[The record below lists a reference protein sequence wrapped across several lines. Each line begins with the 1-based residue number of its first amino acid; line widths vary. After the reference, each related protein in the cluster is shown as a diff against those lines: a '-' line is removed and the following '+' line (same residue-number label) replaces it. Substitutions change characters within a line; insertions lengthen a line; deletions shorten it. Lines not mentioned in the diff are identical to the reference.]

1 MLPYYYN
8 IPAVSILL
16 CMISGIS
23 IPLLSSG
30 RRAYRLTLFVSAT
43 VTLLSALLMYKV
55 IPLNEYFTYMMG
67 HFPAPW
73 GNELSAGPLEAMM
86 GFIFGLVMFLSLL
99 GGSMTLFHDILPGKQ
114 KFYFTMMNMLMAALL
129 AMTYTNDLFTG
140 YVFIEISTIAACAIV
155 VARDTPKTIGSTIRY
170 LAISLLGSG
179 LFLIGVVLLY
189 CITGHL
195 LMPNIQTQVL
205 RLVSTGLYTVPLTV
219 VAGLLFAGIA
229 IKSALFPFG
238 AWLPMAHG
246 GATTTS
252 SAVLSGLVLK
262 GYIVML
268 IKIFYRVFTIDVIRD
283 LNVTNIMFACGLAGM
298 IYGSIEAFREE
309 HIKRM
314 LAHSSMAQ
322 IGYIF
327 MGIGLD
333 VNLGVAAAFLQIMV
347 HAFVKPLLFLCAG
360 RLSEV
365 YNHEKSSYRLRG
377 SAHKDPI
384 AGIGFTIGAMS
395 MVGIPLLGGFAAKFY
410 LVTSAMMNPAKLWPA
425 LITLMISAVMNALY
439 YMPEV
444 IAIWTRCELCTPN
457 PVDPNPGFDY
467 ISAPVL
473 SAGVLFLGLN
483 GYTMIQVIQRGLA
496 LL

>member
-1 MLPYYYN
+1 MQPLYYN
-8 IPAVSILL
+8 IPAISILL
-16 CMISGIS
+16 CMIAGMIM
-23 IPLLSSG
+23 PLLPNG
-30 RRAYRLTLFVSAT
+30 KVALRVTMGVSAL
-43 VTLLSALLMYKV
+43 VAVLSAILMINI
-55 IPLNEYFTYMMG
+55 IPVNEYFTYMMG

-73 GNELSAGPLEAMM
+73 GNELSAGPLEAMIA
-86 GFIFGLVMFLSLL
+86 FIFGLVMFLSLV
-99 GGSMTLFHDILPGKQ
+99 GGSHTVFYDILPGKL
-114 KFYFTMMNMLMAALL
+114 KMYFTMMSMLLASLL
-129 AMTYTNDLFTG
+129 AMTYTNDIFTG
-140 YVFIEISTIAACAIV
+140 YVFIEISTISACAIV

-170 LAISLLGSG
+170 LTLSLLGSG

-195 LMPNIQTQVL
+195 LMPNIQEQVL

-219 VAGLLFAGIA
+219 VAGLLFSGIA

-238 AWLPMAHG
+238 GWLPMAHG
-246 GATTTS
+246 GATTSS

-268 IKIFYRVFTIDVIRD
+268 VKIFYRVFTIDLIRD

-327 MGIGLD
+327 MGLGLD

-347 HAFVKPLLFLCAG
+347 HSFVKPLLFLCAG

-365 YNHEKSSYRLRG
+365 YDHEKSSYRLRG
-377 SAHKDPI
+377 SAHKDWI
-384 AGIGFTIGAMS
+384 AGIGFTLGAMS
-395 MVGIPLLGGFAAKFY
+395 MVGIPLLGGFTVKYY

-439 YMPEV
+439 YIPEV

-457 PVDPNPGFDY
+457 PVDSNRGFDW
-467 ISAPVL
+467 IAAPIL
-473 SAGVLFLGLN
+473 SAGTVFFGLN
-483 GYTMIQVIQRGLA
+483 GYSLIQLIQRGLS

>member
-1 MLPYYYN
+1 MPLLPN
-8 IPAVSILL
+8 GKIALRVTLTVSA
-16 CMISGIS
+16 GVA
-23 IPLLSSG
+23 LLSS
-30 RRAYRLTLFVSAT
+30 
-43 VTLLSALLMYKV
+43 LLMFKV
-55 IPLNEYFTYMMG
+55 IPINEYFTYMMG

-73 GNELSAGPLEAMM
+73 GNELSAGPLEATMA
-86 GFIFGLVMFLSLL
+86 FIFGLVMFLSLL
-99 GGSMTLFHDILPGKQ
+99 GGAQTLFHDILPGKQ
-114 KFYFTMMNMLMAALL
+114 KFYFTMMNMLLAALI

-155 VARDTPKTIGSTIRY
+155 VARDTPKTIASTIRY
-170 LAISLLGSG
+170 LALSLLGSG

-195 LMPNIQTQVL
+195 LMPNIQEQVL
-205 RLVSTGLYTVPLTV
+205 RLVSTGRYTVPITV
-219 VAGLLFAGIA
+219 VAGLLFSGIA

-238 AWLPMAHG
+238 GWLPMAHG
-246 GATTTS
+246 GATTAS

-268 IKIFYRVFTIDVIRD
+268 IKIFYRVFTIKVIRD
-283 LNVTNIMFACGLAGM
+283 LNVTNIMFACGLVGM
-298 IYGSIEAFREE
+298 IYGSIQAFREE

-327 MGIGLD
+327 MGLGLD

-377 SAHKDPI
+377 SAHKDWI

-395 MVGIPLLGGFAAKFY
+395 MVGIPLLGGFAAKYY
-410 LVTSAMMNPAKLWPA
+410 LATAAMQNPAKLWPA

-439 YMPEV
+439 YIPEV

-457 PVDPNPGFDY
+457 PVEINRGFAWVA
-467 ISAPVL
+467 APIL
-473 SAGVLFLGLN
+473 SAGAIFIGLN
-483 GYTMIQVIQRGLA
+483 GYSIMQIIQNGLA